1 MRPCPPR
8 VIGLTLLVGCALAS
22 AWCSSSPTAPSA
34 TPEVS
39 AVAVVPGAPNDTP
52 TGEAPT
58 TPAPTPTGPTEP
70 TPPVGTGSATISV
83 MGDTGWCGSPAMAP
97 LARLLANLEGLI
109 LLAGDLAYPNGS
121 LDDFRRCFHPDFGG
135 LLPRMRTAPGNH
147 EYVTA
152 GASGYFTYFG
162 DAAGPDRTGYHAF
175 RVAAWKVL
183 MLNSSVPLG
192 RGAPQYEW
200 VRQQLQSEPTR
211 CTLAVIHHPFDSSG
225 PNGPNPWLRPAWEL
239 MHGLGVDL
247 VVNGH
252 DHLYE
257 RFAPVDASQRP
268 DPATG
273 IRQFTVG
280 TGGAALSGRA
290 RAAAASELLLSTYG
304 VLRLK
309 LDPALYEW
317 QFLDPA
323 GRVLDR
329 GLNICH

>member
-34 TPEVS
+34 TPQVS

-152 GASGYFTYFG
+152 GASGYFAYFG

-192 RGAPQYEW
+192 RGTAQYEW

-211 CTLAVIHHPFDSSG
+211 CTLAVVHHPFDSSG

-257 RFAPVDASQRP
+257 RFAPVDASRRP

>member
-1 MRPCPPR
+1 
-8 VIGLTLLVGCALAS
+8 
-22 AWCSSSPTAPSA
+22 
-34 TPEVS
+34 
-39 AVAVVPGAPNDTP
+39 
-52 TGEAPT
+52 
-58 TPAPTPTGPTEP
+58 
-70 TPPVGTGSATISV
+70 
-83 MGDTGWCGSPAMAP
+83 
-97 LARLLANLEGLI
+97 
-109 LLAGDLAYPNGS
+109 
-121 LDDFRRCFHPDFGG
+121 
-135 LLPRMRTAPGNH
+135 
-147 EYVTA
+147 
-152 GASGYFTYFG
+152 
-162 DAAGPDRTGYHAF
+162 
-175 RVAAWKVL
+175 